1 MNYLREP
8 MRSHK
13 NKPVLE
19 GLFLLLA
26 AFLVLLFAS
35 RSSFLYPFNDWNDA
49 NSYFSVGKALFNGK
63 MPYRDVFDQKGMYLY
78 FLYGLAY
85 LVSHT
90 TFLGVFF
97 LEVILAFF
105 DLWGFWR
112 ILRLYVKRETA
123 LFLAPLPLAAAFS
136 SDSFYWGGSA
146 EEVCFPFLVWGFY
159 LSLAY
164 FKDKYPK

>member
-1 MNYLREP
+1 MMEKRFDMNYLREP

-85 LVSHT
+85 LVSHPR
-90 TFLGVFF
+90 
-97 LEVILAFF
+97 
-105 DLWGFWR
+105 D
-112 ILRLYVKRETA
+112 
-123 LFLAPLPLAAAFS
+123 
-136 SDSFYWGGSA
+136 
-146 EEVCFPFLVWGFY
+146 PF
-159 LSLAY
+159 
-164 FKDKYPK
+164 